1 MEAIAAGHI
10 CLDIIPD
17 LSTQEPGQFS
27 SVFQPG
33 RLVNVGPAALSTGGS
48 VSNTGLAL
56 HKFGVET
63 RLVAKVGADEFGETI
78 RRLVAER
85 APGLE
90 ASLSADPPASTSYSI
105 VISPPGLD
113 RTFLHHP
120 GANDLFSSEDVHPDE
135 MRGARLFHFGYPP
148 IMARMY
154 AEGGAQLV
162 AMFKL
167 VKRLGLTTS
176 LDMAFPDPDS
186 PGGRADWRAI
196 LQRTL
201 PFVDIF
207 TPSLEEILFMLG
219 RRDSPAL
226 SANLLE
232 EVSGE
237 LLAWGAK
244 IILLKLGEHGLYLRA
259 AEAAVLQNLGDARPA
274 DLMEWGGFQT
284 LQPCFKVNVAG
295 TTGAGDV
302 TTAGFLAAVLRGLTP
317 EKATVFAVAAGA
329 CCVEAPD
336 ALNGLRSWDETWER
350 IEAGWKQREKM

>member
-1 MEAIAAGHI
+1 METIAAGHI

-17 LSTQEPGQFS
+17 LSAQEQGQFG

-56 HKFGVET
+56 HKLGIDT
-63 RLVAKVGADEFGETI
+63 RLIARVGADEFGQAI
-78 RRLVAER
+78 RQLVAAR

-90 ASLSADPPASTSYSI
+90 AGITADSQNSTSYSV
-105 VISPPGLD
+105 VISPPGVD

-120 GANDLFSSEDVHPDE
+120 GANDSFSAADVKTEDIRD
-135 MRGARLFHFGYPP
+135 ARLFHFGYPP
-148 IMARMY
+148 VMAGMY
-154 AEGGAQLV
+154 AEGGAQLT
-162 AMFKL
+162 ALFKM
-167 VKRLGLTTS
+167 VKGLGLTTS
-176 LDMAFPDPDS
+176 LDMAYPDPDS

-201 PFVDIF
+201 PFVDIL

-219 RRDSPAL
+219 LRNGSVL
-226 SANLLE
+226 SEELLDQ
-232 EVSGE
+232 VSAG

-244 IILLKLGEHGLYLRA
+244 IVLLKLGGRGLYLRVA
-259 AEAAVLQNLGDARPA
+259 PASVLQNLGKASPA
-274 DLMEWGGFQT
+274 DFHDWGGFQT
-284 LQPCFKVNVAG
+284 RQPCFEVKVAG

-302 TTAGFLAAVLRGLTP
+302 TTAGFLAAVLRGLPP
-317 EKATVFAVAAGA
+317 EKAAVFAVAAGA

-336 ALNGLRSWDETWER
+336 ALGGLRSWDEIWQR
-350 IEAGWKQREKM
+350 IDAGWKQRELA

>member
-1 MEAIAAGHI
+1 MEVIAAGHI
-10 CLDIIPD
+10 CLDVIPD
-17 LSTQEPGQFS
+17 LSTQEQS
-27 SVFQPG
+27 RLMETFQPG
-33 RLVNVGPAALSTGGS
+33 RLLRVGPAALTTGGS

-56 HKFGVET
+56 HKFGVQT
-63 RLVAKVGADEFGETI
+63 HLAAKVGVDEFGETV

-90 ASLSADPPASTSYSI
+90 AGLAADPHASTSYSI

-120 GANDLFSSEDVHPDE
+120 GANDLFSSDDVHLDE

-154 AEGGAQLV
+154 ADGGAELT

-167 VKRLGLTTS
+167 VKGLGLTTS
-176 LDMAFPDPDS
+176 LDMAYPDPGS

-219 RRDSPAL
+219 RRGSPAL
-226 SANLLE
+226 STGLLD

-244 IILLKLGEHGLYLRA
+244 VILLKLGEHGLYLRA
-259 AEAAVLQNLGDARPA
+259 ADEAVLQNLGTARPA
-274 DLMEWGGFQT
+274 DFMGWGRFQT
-284 LQPCFKVNVAG
+284 WQPCFKVKVAG

-302 TTAGFLAAVLRGLTP
+302 TTAGFLAAILQGLP
-317 EKATVFAVAAGA
+317 PGKAVDFALAAGA

-336 ALNGLRSWDETWER
+336 ALGGLHSWDETWQR
-350 IEAGWKQREKM
+350 IDAGWERR